1 MSVVVGRVVEGRRRE
16 GGGGERRW
24 RAEGVGERWRGCW
37 REGGR
42 EGRGEAAGSADCLH
56 LAIWPLAQ
64 SCPSVKPH
72 PFRSW
77 EHSTASEPPTEGT
90 LATAPPGSIDP
101 RSSMD
106 EGALPTFRST
116 RQVTRWVTTD
126 GMDRPVLVALRCT

>member
-1 MSVVVGRVVEGRRRE
+1 M
-16 GGGGERRW
+16 ERLLAVRT
-24 RAEGVGERWRGCW
+24 A
-37 REGGR
+37 
-42 EGRGEAAGSADCLH
+42 CLH
-56 LAIWPLAQ
+56 QANWPLAQ
-64 SCPSVKPH
+64 SCPSVEPH

-116 RQVTRWVTTD
+116 RQVTIGSRRVGWTDRSGGPPLRLGLVTLCD
-126 GMDRPVLVALRCT
+126 QVLLPN

>member
-1 MSVVVGRVVEGRRRE
+1 MPARGVS
-16 GGGGERRW
+16 GGPGGD
-24 RAEGVGERWRGCW
+24 G
-37 REGGR
+37 
-42 EGRGEAAGSADCLH
+42 GRGEAAGMLAVRTACLH